1 MAPSFERSIH
11 SMGTVY
17 TLFKFLHIVGAI
29 VWIGGVISV
38 NIISVRIAREKD
50 GAALAAMSRQSRFY
64 GMAIIGPAAGL
75 TLLAGIVMIAVSGL
89 SIPLW
94 VAWGLAAILVSMGLG
109 ATLIRRAG
117 EELSQLAA
125 TATPGVAP
133 ERVATA
139 AVDAEYRQRARAALR
154 RVGHGVQADFVTT
167 KGPRRTRTR
176 RA

>member
-50 GAALAAMSRQSRFY
+50 GAALAAISRQSRFY

-89 SIPLW
+89 SVPLW
-94 VAWGLAAILVSMGLG
+94 IAWGLAAILVSMGLG

-125 TATPGVAP
+125 TATPGDSRLSALQQRLSTLNIVN
-133 ERVATA
+133 VLVLLS
-139 AVDAEYRQRARAALR
+139 AVWAMVFKPTL
-154 RVGHGVQADFVTT
+154 
-167 KGPRRTRTR
+167 
-176 RA
+176 

>member
-1 MAPSFERSIH
+1 
-11 SMGTVY
+11 MGTVY

-117 EELSQLAA
+117 EELSQLAV
-125 TATPGVAP
+125 TAMPGDSRLSALQQRLSTLNIVN
-133 ERVATA
+133 VLVLLS
-139 AVDAEYRQRARAALR
+139 AVWAMVFKPTL
-154 RVGHGVQADFVTT
+154 
-167 KGPRRTRTR
+167 
-176 RA
+176 